1 VDLFVIKRDGFRIS
15 FNIKWVQATLFT
27 AAKSGQ
33 QKSVNYAAKM
43 TNKVKL
49 KRSPTTILIAHNI
62 AV

>member
-1 VDLFVIKRDGFRIS
+1 MDLFVIKREDLRIS
-15 FNIKWVQATLFT
+15 FDIKWIQKAIFT

-33 QKSVNYAAKM
+33 QKSVNYAAEV

-49 KRSPTTILIAHNI
+49 KLSPTAISTAHNI

>member
-1 VDLFVIKRDGFRIS
+1 MDLFVIKRDGFRVP
-15 FNIKWVQATLFT
+15 FNIKCIQEAIFA

-33 QKSVNYAAKM
+33 QTSVNYAAEV

-49 KRSPTTILIAHNI
+49 KLSPAPISIAHNI